1 MQESKQSERKS
12 GSFKMQA
19 SGTRNAS
26 FVYVQQGHEP
36 MLLKLFGLYLY
47 KKQNLSV
54 INTVVQKNAKRRK
67 GLKVEFVYRKQFYY
81 PSTNLSV
88 INAVHTLFFD

>member
-12 GSFKMQA
+12 GSLKMQA

-26 FVYVQQGHEP
+26 FVYVQQDHEP
-36 MLLKLFGLYLY
+36 MLLKLVGLYLY

-54 INTVVQKNAKRRK
+54 IYTVVEKTPK
-67 GLKVEFVYRKQFYY
+67 GEK
-81 PSTNLSV
+81 
-88 INAVHTLFFD
+88 A